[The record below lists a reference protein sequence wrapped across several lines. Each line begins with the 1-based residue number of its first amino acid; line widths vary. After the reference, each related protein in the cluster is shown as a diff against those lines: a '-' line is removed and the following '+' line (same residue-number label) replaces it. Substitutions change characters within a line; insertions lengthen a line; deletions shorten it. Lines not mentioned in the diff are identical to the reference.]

1 MMQIECPFCGPRNY
15 TEFTYGGD
23 AADTRPRDPDTVSNT
38 EWADYVY
45 MRGNPR
51 GMHNELW
58 YHSAGCRR
66 WVTVCRNTLTHE
78 VSGTNAVNPPSG
90 QLP

>member
-1 MMQIECPFCGPRNY
+1 MMLIECPFCGPRNY

-23 AADTRPRDPDTVSNT
+23 AGITRPREPDAVTDA
-38 EWADYVY
+38 EWTDYLYV
-45 MRGNPR
+45 RNNPR
-51 GMHNELW
+51 GMHDELW

-66 WVTVCRNTLTHE
+66 WITVHRDTLTHDVAGTE
-78 VSGTNAVNPPSG
+78 AVSRASM